1 MKLEINPRGNGAC
14 PICHRI
20 DDCSIR
26 EILKGS
32 VSEISDPEDQ
42 GMEIALYTCPSFVE
56 GAGR

>member
-14 PICHRI
+14 PLCIRI

-32 VSEISDPEDQ
+32 VSGISDPEDQ

-56 GAGR
+56 GDAR